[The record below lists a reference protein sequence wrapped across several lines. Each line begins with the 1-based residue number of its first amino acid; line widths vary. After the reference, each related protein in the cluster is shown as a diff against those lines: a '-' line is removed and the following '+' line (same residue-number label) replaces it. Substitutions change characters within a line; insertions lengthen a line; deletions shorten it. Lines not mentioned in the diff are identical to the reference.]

1 MWALCTVVPEK
12 SYCPEIVFDSH
23 VCMSKSGTRKYIAW
37 EMNLMKYDLILKGGH
52 VFAPQD
58 LGTVDVAVKDGK
70 ITALGEFDAGDAED
84 VLDVSGKLLFPGV
97 VETHAHMMLPLAG
110 TVTKN
115 DFYSGTVAGAYGGVT
130 TLIDFADQKKGRPPM
145 EIVQERMEQAA
156 GKCVVDYSFHCT
168 LTDINENTLDQM
180 TNIVNLGITSFKFYT
195 IYKDDGL
202 YVDDGEIL
210 RAFEQVRELGA
221 IATVHC
227 ENEAIVRR
235 STEAL
240 ISEGK
245 VAPRYYPL
253 SKPEVS
259 EVEAIRRVIY
269 LARQVGVPLLIRHV
283 SSEGGVKA
291 IREAKR
297 AGQIVYGETCPP
309 YLTLTNDVYQRDD
322 GQNFIV
328 HPPIREAKDMQ
339 ELWRGLADGTI
350 TIIGTDDCAFTR
362 EQKKIADVFYKI
374 PGGLPGI
381 EVRLSLM
388 FSEGVLKNRIS
399 LERLAEITSTNPAK
413 VYNLFPRKGAV
424 MVGSDADLVVF
435 DPEKDMVITGEE
447 THDMADWSPFEGWK
461 VKGVPSVTISKGKV
475 IMKDGKFFG
484 KAGDGSFLARN

>member
-1 MWALCTVVPEK
+1 
-12 SYCPEIVFDSH
+12 
-23 VCMSKSGTRKYIAW
+23 
-37 EMNLMKYDLILKGGH
+37 MKYDLVLKGGH
-52 VFAPQD
+52 VYAPYD
-58 LGTVDVAVKDGK
+58 LGTVDVAIKYGK
-70 ITALGEFDAGDAED
+70 IAALGEFGTGEAET
-84 VLDVSGKLLFPGV
+84 VLDASGKLILPGV
-97 VETHAHMMLPLAG
+97 VETHAHMLLPLAG

-115 DFYSGTVAGAYGGVT
+115 DFYSGTVAGAFGGVT

-145 EIVQERMEQAA
+145 EIVQERMGQAA

-168 LTDINENTLDQM
+168 LTDINENTLEQM
-180 TNIVNLGITSFKFYT
+180 ADIVNLGITSFKFYT

-210 RAFEQVRELGA
+210 RAFKRVRELGG

-240 ISEGK
+240 ISAGK

-253 SKPEVS
+253 SKPEAS
-259 EVEAIRRVIY
+259 EVEAIRRVIF
-269 LARQVGVPLLIRHV
+269 LAHEVGAPLLIRHV

-297 AGQIVYGETCPP
+297 AGHIVYGETCPA
-309 YLTLTNDVYQRDD
+309 YLTLTDDVYQRDD

-328 HPPIREAKDMQ
+328 HPPIRKAKDMR
-339 ELWRGLADGTI
+339 EIWKGLADGTI
-350 TIIGTDDCAFTR
+350 TIIGTDDCAFTK

-381 EVRLSLM
+381 EARLSM
-388 FSEGVLKNRIS
+388 MYSEGVLKNRITT
-399 LERLAEITSTNPAK
+399 ERLAEITSANPAK
-413 VYNLFPRKGAV
+413 AYGLFPKKGAV

-435 DPEKDMVITGEE
+435 DPEKEMVITGEAS
-447 THDMADWSPFEGWK
+447 HDMADWSPFDGWK
-461 VKGVPSVTISKGKV
+461 VQGVPQITISKGKV
-475 IMKDGKFFG
+475 IVKNGEFTG
-484 KAGDGSFLARN
+484 KAGDGSFLARH